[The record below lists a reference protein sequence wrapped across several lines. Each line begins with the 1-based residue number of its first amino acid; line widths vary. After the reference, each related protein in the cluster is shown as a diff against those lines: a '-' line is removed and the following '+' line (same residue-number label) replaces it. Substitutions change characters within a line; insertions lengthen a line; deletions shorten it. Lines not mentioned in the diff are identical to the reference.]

1 MNGKNWEQDFRRA
14 TDAIGSPDALDERIF
29 SLARTYAPIK
39 RTSRITS
46 KAASGLGALA
56 IAVILLHPAQYLGA
70 LTPAQAA
77 SDGFGSNLSSRERIK
92 RQVSTPR
99 NIPAAD
105 KWHSLRAEIEA
116 GNLAGLCA
124 QWRRAQRGSSDDSL
138 PADLVSKAKQ
148 HCRLLP

>member
-39 RTSRITS
+39 KTSRITS

-77 SDGFGSNLSSRERIK
+77 SDGFGSSVSSRERIK
-92 RQVSTPR
+92 RQVAQPR
-99 NIPAAD
+99 GMPAAD
-105 KWHSLRAEIEA
+105 KWHSLRAAIKA

-124 QWRRAQRGSSDDSL
+124 QWRRTQRGGSDEAL
-138 PADLVSKAKQ
+138 PADLISKAQ
-148 HCRLLP
+148 THCRLLP